1 MPKLKTLKTVSKRI
15 QNISGTGKAIRLK
28 MSAQH
33 LAPGKSRR
41 TLKSTKMHIAISGA
55 DKKRLRKLL
64 PYAKIK

>member
-1 MPKLKTLKTVSKRI
+1 MKLKTNKTASKRI
-15 QNISGTGKAIRLK
+15 ANITGTGKAMRLK

-41 TLKSTKMHIAISGA
+41 TLKNSKFLLPISGA
-55 DKKRLRKLL
+55 DIKRMKRLL

>member
-1 MPKLKTLKTVSKRI
+1 MKLKTIKSAQKRI
-15 QNISGTGKAIRLK
+15 ANITGTGKAMRLK

-41 TLKSTKMHIAISGA
+41 TLKSTKMLLQVSGA
-55 DKKRLRKLL
+55 DIKRLKRML